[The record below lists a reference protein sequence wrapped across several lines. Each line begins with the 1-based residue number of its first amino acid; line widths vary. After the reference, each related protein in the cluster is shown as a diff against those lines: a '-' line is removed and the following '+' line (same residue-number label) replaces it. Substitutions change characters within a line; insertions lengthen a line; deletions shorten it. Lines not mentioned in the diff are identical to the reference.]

1 MRQIFFGLAGLYLGN
16 FCYFCSKFLT
26 SILAMNEKK
35 INVAIDGT
43 SSSGKSTMAKALAK
57 AVGYTYIDTGAMY
70 RSVAL
75 FCLRHGLIA
84 NGKPNVEKLIPL
96 LPEVNIRFSS
106 ENGKQI
112 TLLNGENVENEIRGL
127 EVSNNVSLVAAIAEV
142 RQAMVRLQQEMGKEK
157 GVVMDGRDIG
167 TVVLPDAEIKLFV
180 TTSPEIRAQ
189 RRFAEMRAKGN
200 TQVTLEEVI
209 ANVKMRD
216 HLDTTRKESPLR
228 KADDAVEVD
237 SGKFASAEEQIAWAV
252 NYFKQYMQQ
261 H

>member
-1 MRQIFFGLAGLYLGN
+1 M
-16 FCYFCSKFLT
+16 
-26 SILAMNEKK
+26 

-57 AVGYTYIDTGAMY
+57 SVGYTYIDTGAMY

-75 FCLRHGLIA
+75 FCLRHGLITD
-84 NGKPNVEKLIPL
+84 GMVDVERL
-96 LPEVNIRFSS
+96 LPMLPDINISFKI
-106 ENGKQI
+106 EDGKQI
-112 TLLNGENVENEIRGL
+112 TYLNGENVENEIRGL

-142 RQAMVRLQQEMGKEK
+142 RHAMVRLQQEMGKNK

-167 TVVLPDAEIKLFV
+167 TVVLPDAEIKLYV
-180 TTSPEIRAQ
+180 TTSPEIRAK
-189 RRFAEMRAKGN
+189 RRFDEMRAKGD
-200 TQVTLEEVI
+200 TSVTLDDII

-237 SGKFASAEEQIAWAV
+237 SGKFATAEEQIAWAV
-252 NYFKQYMQQ
+252 DYFHQFMQGK
-261 H
+261 

>member
-1 MRQIFFGLAGLYLGN
+1 M
-16 FCYFCSKFLT
+16 
-26 SILAMNEKK
+26 

-57 AVGYTYIDTGAMY
+57 SVGYTYIDTGAMY

-75 FCLRHGLIA
+75 FCLRHGLITD
-84 NGKPNVEKLIPL
+84 GKVDVERL
-96 LPEVNIRFSS
+96 LPMLPDINISFKI
-106 ENGKQI
+106 EDGKQI
-112 TLLNGENVENEIRGL
+112 TYLNGENEENEIRGL

-142 RQAMVRLQQEMGKEK
+142 RHAMVRLQQEMGKNK

-167 TVVLPDAEIKLFV
+167 TVVLPDAEIKLYV
-180 TTSPEIRAQ
+180 TTSPEIRAK
-189 RRFAEMRAKGN
+189 RRFDEMRAKGD
-200 TQVTLEEVI
+200 TSVTLDDII

-237 SGKFASAEEQIAWAV
+237 SGKFATAEEQIAWAV
-252 NYFKQYMQQ
+252 DYFHQFMQGV
-261 H
+261 

>member
-1 MRQIFFGLAGLYLGN
+1 MD
-16 FCYFCSKFLT
+16 K
-26 SILAMNEKK
+26 KK

-57 AVGYTYIDTGAMY
+57 SVGYTYIDTGAMY

-75 FCLRHGLIA
+75 FCSRHGLITD
-84 NGKPNVEKLIPL
+84 GKVDVERL
-96 LPEVNIRFSS
+96 LPMLPDINISFKI
-106 ENGKQI
+106 EDGKQI
-112 TLLNGENVENEIRGL
+112 TYLNGENVENEIRGL

-142 RQAMVRLQQEMGKEK
+142 RHAMVRLQQEMGKNK

-167 TVVLPDAEIKLFV
+167 TVVLPDAEIKLYV
-180 TTSPEIRAQ
+180 TTSPEIRAK
-189 RRFAEMRAKGN
+189 RRYDEMRAKGD
-200 TQVTLEEVI
+200 TSVTLDDII

-252 NYFKQYMQQ
+252 DYFHQFMQGK
-261 H
+261 

>member
-1 MRQIFFGLAGLYLGN
+1 MD
-16 FCYFCSKFLT
+16 K
-26 SILAMNEKK
+26 KK

-57 AVGYTYIDTGAMY
+57 SVGYTYIDTGAMY

-75 FCLRHGLIA
+75 FCLRHGLITD
-84 NGKPNVEKLIPL
+84 GKVDVERL
-96 LPEVNIRFSS
+96 LPMLPDINISFKI
-106 ENGKQI
+106 EDGKQI
-112 TLLNGENVENEIRGL
+112 TYLNGENVENEIRGL

-142 RQAMVRLQQEMGKEK
+142 RHAMVRLQQDMGKNK

-167 TVVLPDAEIKLFV
+167 TVVLPDAEIKLYL
-180 TTSPEIRAQ
+180 TTSPEIRAK
-189 RRFAEMRAKGN
+189 RRFDEMRAKGD
-200 TQVTLEEVI
+200 TSVTLDDII

-237 SGKFASAEEQIAWAV
+237 SGKFATAEEQIAWAV
-252 NYFKQYMQQ
+252 DYFHQFMQGK
-261 H
+261 

>member
-1 MRQIFFGLAGLYLGN
+1 MD
-16 FCYFCSKFLT
+16 
-26 SILAMNEKK
+26 KK
-35 INVAIDGT
+35 MINVAIDGT

-57 AVGYTYIDTGAMY
+57 SVGYTYIDTGAMY

-75 FCLRHGLIA
+75 FCLRHGLITD
-84 NGKPNVEKLIPL
+84 GKVDVERL
-96 LPEVNIRFSS
+96 LPMLPDINISFKI
-106 ENGKQI
+106 EDGKQI
-112 TLLNGENVENEIRGL
+112 TYLNGENVENEIRGL

-142 RQAMVRLQQEMGKEK
+142 RHAMVRLQQEMGKNK

-167 TVVLPDAEIKLFV
+167 TVVLPDAEIKLYV
-180 TTSPEIRAQ
+180 TTSPEIRAK
-189 RRFAEMRAKGN
+189 RRFDEIRAKGD
-200 TQVTLEEVI
+200 TSVTLDDII

-252 NYFKQYMQQ
+252 DYFHQFMQGK
-261 H
+261 

>member
-1 MRQIFFGLAGLYLGN
+1 MD
-16 FCYFCSKFLT
+16 K
-26 SILAMNEKK
+26 KK

-57 AVGYTYIDTGAMY
+57 SVGYTYIDTGAMY

-75 FCLRHGLIA
+75 FCLRHGLITD
-84 NGKPNVEKLIPL
+84 GKVDVERL
-96 LPEVNIRFSS
+96 LPMLPDINVSFKIED
-106 ENGKQI
+106 GKQI
-112 TLLNGENVENEIRGL
+112 TYLNGENVEDEIRGL

-142 RQAMVRLQQEMGKEK
+142 RHAMVRLQQEMGKNK

-167 TVVLPDAEIKLFV
+167 TVVLPDAEIKLYV
-180 TTSPEIRAQ
+180 TTSPEIRAK
-189 RRFAEMRAKGN
+189 RRFDEMRAKGD
-200 TQVTLEEVI
+200 TSVTLDDII

-237 SGKFASAEEQIAWAV
+237 SGKFVTAEEQIAWAV
-252 NYFKQYMQQ
+252 DYFHQFMQGK
-261 H
+261 

>member
-1 MRQIFFGLAGLYLGN
+1 MD
-16 FCYFCSKFLT
+16 K
-26 SILAMNEKK
+26 KK

-57 AVGYTYIDTGAMY
+57 SVGYTYIDTGAMY

-75 FCLRHGLIA
+75 FCLRHGLITD
-84 NGKPNVEKLIPL
+84 GKVDVERL
-96 LPEVNIRFSS
+96 LPMLPDIDISFKIED
-106 ENGKQI
+106 GKQI
-112 TLLNGENVENEIRGL
+112 TYLNGENVENEIRGL

-142 RQAMVRLQQEMGKEK
+142 RHAMVRLQQEMGKNK

-167 TVVLPDAEIKLFV
+167 TVVLPDAEIKLYV
-180 TTSPEIRAQ
+180 TTSPEIRAK
-189 RRFAEMRAKGN
+189 RRFDEMRAKGD
-200 TQVTLEEVI
+200 TSVTLDDII

-237 SGKFASAEEQIAWAV
+237 SGKFATAEEQIAWAV
-252 NYFKQYMQQ
+252 DYFHQFMQGK
-261 H
+261 

>member
-1 MRQIFFGLAGLYLGN
+1 M
-16 FCYFCSKFLT
+16 
-26 SILAMNEKK
+26 

-57 AVGYTYIDTGAMY
+57 SVGYTYIDTGAMY

-75 FCLRHGLIA
+75 FCLRHGLITD
-84 NGKPNVEKLIPL
+84 GKVDVERL
-96 LPEVNIRFSS
+96 LPMLPDINISFKI
-106 ENGKQI
+106 EDGKQI
-112 TLLNGENVENEIRGL
+112 TYLNGENVENEIRGL

-142 RQAMVRLQQEMGKEK
+142 RHAMVRLQQEMGKNK

-167 TVVLPDAEIKLFV
+167 TVVLPDAEIKLYV
-180 TTSPEIRAQ
+180 TTSPEIRAK
-189 RRFAEMRAKGN
+189 RRFDEMRAKGD
-200 TQVTLEEVI
+200 TSVTLDDII

-252 NYFKQYMQQ
+252 DYFHQFMQGV
-261 H
+261 

>member
-1 MRQIFFGLAGLYLGN
+1 MD
-16 FCYFCSKFLT
+16 K
-26 SILAMNEKK
+26 KK

-57 AVGYTYIDTGAMY
+57 SVGYTYIDTGAMY

-75 FCLRHGLIA
+75 FCLRHGLITD
-84 NGKPNVEKLIPL
+84 GKVDVERLFPM
-96 LPEVNIRFSS
+96 LPEINISFKI
-106 ENGKQI
+106 EDGKQI
-112 TLLNGENVENEIRGL
+112 TYLNGENVENEIRGL

-142 RQAMVRLQQEMGKEK
+142 RHAMVRLQQEMGKNK

-167 TVVLPDAEIKLFV
+167 TVVLPDAEIKLYV
-180 TTSPEIRAQ
+180 TTSPEIRAK
-189 RRFAEMRAKGN
+189 RRFDEMRAKGD
-200 TQVTLEEVI
+200 TSVTLNDII

-237 SGKFASAEEQIAWAV
+237 SGKFATAEEQIAWAV
-252 NYFKQYMQQ
+252 DYFHQFMQGK
-261 H
+261 

>member
-1 MRQIFFGLAGLYLGN
+1 MD
-16 FCYFCSKFLT
+16 K
-26 SILAMNEKK
+26 KK

-57 AVGYTYIDTGAMY
+57 SVGYTYIDTGAMY

-75 FCLRHGLIA
+75 FCLRHGLITD
-84 NGKPNVEKLIPL
+84 GKVDVERL
-96 LPEVNIRFSS
+96 LPMLPDINISFKI
-106 ENGKQI
+106 EDGKQI
-112 TLLNGENVENEIRGL
+112 TYLNGENVENEIRGL

-142 RQAMVRLQQEMGKEK
+142 RHAMVRLQQEMGKNK

-167 TVVLPDAEIKLFV
+167 TVVLPDAEIKLYV
-180 TTSPEIRAQ
+180 TTSPEIRAK
-189 RRFAEMRAKGN
+189 RRFDEMRAKGDIS
-200 TQVTLEEVI
+200 VTLDDII

-237 SGKFASAEEQIAWAV
+237 SGKFATAEEQIAWAV
-252 NYFKQYMQQ
+252 DYFHQFMQGV
-261 H
+261 

>member
-1 MRQIFFGLAGLYLGN
+1 M
-16 FCYFCSKFLT
+16 
-26 SILAMNEKK
+26 

-57 AVGYTYIDTGAMY
+57 SVGYTYIDTGAMY

-75 FCLRHGLIA
+75 FCLRHGLITD
-84 NGKPNVEKLIPL
+84 GKVDVERL
-96 LPEVNIRFSS
+96 LPMLPDINISFKI
-106 ENGKQI
+106 EDGKQI
-112 TLLNGENVENEIRGL
+112 TYLNGENVENEIRGL

-142 RQAMVRLQQEMGKEK
+142 RHAMVRLQQEMGKNK

-167 TVVLPDAEIKLFV
+167 TVVLPDAEIKLYV
-180 TTSPEIRAQ
+180 TTSPEIRAK
-189 RRFAEMRAKGN
+189 RRFDEMRAKGD
-200 TQVTLEEVI
+200 TSVTLDDII

-237 SGKFASAEEQIAWAV
+237 SGKFATAEEQIAWAV
-252 NYFKQYMQQ
+252 DYFHQFMQGKYIF
-261 H
+261 

>member
-1 MRQIFFGLAGLYLGN
+1 MD
-16 FCYFCSKFLT
+16 K
-26 SILAMNEKK
+26 KK

-57 AVGYTYIDTGAMY
+57 SVGYTYIDTGAMY

-75 FCLRHGLIA
+75 FCLRHGLITD
-84 NGKPNVEKLIPL
+84 GKVDVERLFPM
-96 LPEVNIRFSS
+96 LPDINISFKI
-106 ENGKQI
+106 EDGKQI
-112 TLLNGENVENEIRGL
+112 TYLNGENVENEIRGL

-142 RQAMVRLQQEMGKEK
+142 RHAMVRLQQEMGKNK

-167 TVVLPDAEIKLFV
+167 TVVLPDAEIKLYV
-180 TTSPEIRAQ
+180 TTSPEIRAK
-189 RRFAEMRAKGN
+189 RRFDEMRAKGD
-200 TQVTLEEVI
+200 TSVTLNDII

-237 SGKFASAEEQIAWAV
+237 SGKFATAEEQIAWAV
-252 NYFKQYMQQ
+252 DYFHQFMQGK
-261 H
+261 

>member
-1 MRQIFFGLAGLYLGN
+1 M
-16 FCYFCSKFLT
+16 
-26 SILAMNEKK
+26 

-57 AVGYTYIDTGAMY
+57 SVGYTYIDTGAMY

-75 FCLRHGLIA
+75 FCLRHGLITD
-84 NGKPNVEKLIPL
+84 GKVDVERL
-96 LPEVNIRFSS
+96 LPMLPDINISFKI
-106 ENGKQI
+106 EDGKQI
-112 TLLNGENVENEIRGL
+112 TYLNGENVENEIRGL

-142 RQAMVRLQQEMGKEK
+142 RHTMVRLQQEMGKNK

-167 TVVLPDAEIKLFV
+167 TVVLPDAEIKLYV
-180 TTSPEIRAQ
+180 TTSPEIRAK
-189 RRFAEMRAKGN
+189 RRFDEMRAKGD
-200 TQVTLEEVI
+200 TSVTLDDII

-252 NYFKQYMQQ
+252 DYFHQFMQGKNI
-261 H
+261 

>member
-1 MRQIFFGLAGLYLGN
+1 M
-16 FCYFCSKFLT
+16 
-26 SILAMNEKK
+26 

-57 AVGYTYIDTGAMY
+57 SVGYTYIDTGAMY

-75 FCLRHGLIA
+75 FCLRNGLITD
-84 NGKPNVEKLIPL
+84 GKVDVERL
-96 LPEVNIRFSS
+96 LPMLPDINISFKI
-106 ENGKQI
+106 EDGKQI
-112 TLLNGENVENEIRGL
+112 TYLNGENVENEIRGL

-142 RQAMVRLQQEMGKEK
+142 RHAMVRLQQEMGKNK

-167 TVVLPDAEIKLFV
+167 TVVLPDAEIKLYV
-180 TTSPEIRAQ
+180 TTSPEIRAK
-189 RRFAEMRAKGN
+189 RRFDEMRAKGD
-200 TQVTLEEVI
+200 TSVTLDDII

-237 SGKFASAEEQIAWAV
+237 SGKFATAEEQIAWAV
-252 NYFKQYMQQ
+252 DYFHQFMQGK
-261 H
+261 

>member
-1 MRQIFFGLAGLYLGN
+1 MD
-16 FCYFCSKFLT
+16 KE
-26 SILAMNEKK
+26 M

-57 AVGYTYIDTGAMY
+57 SVGYTYIDTGAMY

-75 FCLRHGLIA
+75 FCLRHGLITD
-84 NGKPNVEKLIPL
+84 GKVDVERL
-96 LPEVNIRFSS
+96 LPMLPDINISFKI
-106 ENGKQI
+106 EDGKQI
-112 TLLNGENVENEIRGL
+112 TYLNGENVENEIRGL

-142 RQAMVRLQQEMGKEK
+142 RHAMVRLQQEMGKNK

-167 TVVLPDAEIKLFV
+167 TVVLPDAEIKLYV
-180 TTSPEIRAQ
+180 TTSPEIRAK
-189 RRFAEMRAKGN
+189 RRFDEMRAKGD
-200 TQVTLEEVI
+200 TSVTLDDII

-237 SGKFASAEEQIAWAV
+237 SGKFATAEEQIAWAV
-252 NYFKQYMQQ
+252 DYFHQFMQGK
-261 H
+261 

>member
-1 MRQIFFGLAGLYLGN
+1 M
-16 FCYFCSKFLT
+16 
-26 SILAMNEKK
+26 

-57 AVGYTYIDTGAMY
+57 SVGYTYIDTGAMY

-75 FCLRHGLIA
+75 FCLRHGLITD
-84 NGKPNVEKLIPL
+84 GKVDVERL
-96 LPEVNIRFSS
+96 LPMLPDINISFKI
-106 ENGKQI
+106 EDGKQI
-112 TLLNGENVENEIRGL
+112 TYLNGENVENEIRGL

-142 RQAMVRLQQEMGKEK
+142 RHAMVRLQQEMGKNK

-167 TVVLPDAEIKLFV
+167 TVVLPDAEIKLYV
-180 TTSPEIRAQ
+180 TTSPEIRAK
-189 RRFAEMRAKGN
+189 RRYDEMRAKGD
-200 TQVTLEEVI
+200 TSVTLDDII

-237 SGKFASAEEQIAWAV
+237 SGKFATAEEQIAWAV
-252 NYFKQYMQQ
+252 DYFHQFMQGKNI
-261 H
+261 

>member
-1 MRQIFFGLAGLYLGN
+1 MD
-16 FCYFCSKFLT
+16 K
-26 SILAMNEKK
+26 KK

-57 AVGYTYIDTGAMY
+57 SVGYTYIDTGAMY

-75 FCLRHGLIA
+75 FCLRNGLITD
-84 NGKPNVEKLIPL
+84 GKVDVERL
-96 LPEVNIRFSS
+96 LPMLPDINISFKI
-106 ENGKQI
+106 EDGKQI
-112 TLLNGENVENEIRGL
+112 TYLNGENVENEIRGL

-142 RQAMVRLQQEMGKEK
+142 RHAMVRLQQEMGKNK

-167 TVVLPDAEIKLFV
+167 TVVLPDAEIKLYV
-180 TTSPEIRAQ
+180 TTSPEIRAK
-189 RRFAEMRAKGN
+189 RRFDEMRAKGD
-200 TQVTLEEVI
+200 TSVTLDDII

-237 SGKFASAEEQIAWAV
+237 SGKFATAEEQIAWAV
-252 NYFKQYMQQ
+252 DYFHQFMQGKNI
-261 H
+261 

>member
-1 MRQIFFGLAGLYLGN
+1 MD
-16 FCYFCSKFLT
+16 K
-26 SILAMNEKK
+26 KK

-57 AVGYTYIDTGAMY
+57 SVGYTYIDTGAMY

-75 FCLRHGLIA
+75 FCLRHGLITD
-84 NGKPNVEKLIPL
+84 GKVDVEWL
-96 LPEVNIRFSS
+96 LPMLPDINVSFKIED
-106 ENGKQI
+106 GKQI
-112 TLLNGENVENEIRGL
+112 TYLNGENVENEIRGL

-142 RQAMVRLQQEMGKEK
+142 RHAMVRLQQEMGKNK

-167 TVVLPDAEIKLFV
+167 TVVLPDAEIKLYV
-180 TTSPEIRAQ
+180 TTSPEIRAK
-189 RRFAEMRAKGN
+189 RRFDEMRAKGD
-200 TQVTLEEVI
+200 TSVTLDDII

-237 SGKFASAEEQIAWAV
+237 SGKFATAEEQIAWAV
-252 NYFKQYMQQ
+252 DYFHQFMQGK
-261 H
+261 

>member
-1 MRQIFFGLAGLYLGN
+1 MD
-16 FCYFCSKFLT
+16 K
-26 SILAMNEKK
+26 KK

-57 AVGYTYIDTGAMY
+57 SVGYTYIDTGAMY

-75 FCLRHGLIA
+75 FCLRHGLITD
-84 NGKPNVEKLIPL
+84 GKVDVERL
-96 LPEVNIRFSS
+96 LPMLPDINISFKI
-106 ENGKQI
+106 EDGKQI
-112 TLLNGENVENEIRGL
+112 TYLNGENVEDEIRGL

-142 RQAMVRLQQEMGKEK
+142 RHAMVRLQQEMGKNK

-167 TVVLPDAEIKLFV
+167 TVVLPDAEIKLYV
-180 TTSPEIRAQ
+180 TTSPEIRAK
-189 RRFAEMRAKGN
+189 RRFDEMRAKGD
-200 TQVTLEEVI
+200 TSVTLDDII

-237 SGKFASAEEQIAWAV
+237 SGKFATAEEQIAWAV
-252 NYFKQYMQQ
+252 DYFHQFMQGK
-261 H
+261 

>member
-1 MRQIFFGLAGLYLGN
+1 MD
-16 FCYFCSKFLT
+16 K
-26 SILAMNEKK
+26 KK

-57 AVGYTYIDTGAMY
+57 SVGYTYIDTGAMY

-75 FCLRHGLIA
+75 FCLRHGLITD
-84 NGKPNVEKLIPL
+84 GKVDVERL
-96 LPEVNIRFSS
+96 LPMLPDINISFKI
-106 ENGKQI
+106 EDGKQI
-112 TLLNGENVENEIRGL
+112 TYLNGENVENEIRGL

-142 RQAMVRLQQEMGKEK
+142 RHAMVRLQQEMGKNK

-167 TVVLPDAEIKLFV
+167 TVVLPDAEIKLYV
-180 TTSPEIRAQ
+180 TTSPEIRAK
-189 RRFAEMRAKGN
+189 RRFDEMRAKGD
-200 TQVTLEEVI
+200 TSVTLDDII

-237 SGKFASAEEQIAWAV
+237 SGKFATAEEQIAWAV
-252 NYFKQYMQQ
+252 DYFHQFMQG
-261 H
+261 

>member
-1 MRQIFFGLAGLYLGN
+1 MD
-16 FCYFCSKFLT
+16 K
-26 SILAMNEKK
+26 KK

-57 AVGYTYIDTGAMY
+57 SVGYTYIDTGAMY

-75 FCLRHGLIA
+75 FCLRHGLITD
-84 NGKPNVEKLIPL
+84 GKVDVERL
-96 LPEVNIRFSS
+96 LPMLPDINISFKI
-106 ENGKQI
+106 EDGKQI
-112 TLLNGENVENEIRGL
+112 TYLNGENVENEIRGL

-142 RQAMVRLQQEMGKEK
+142 RHAMVRLQQEMGKNK

-167 TVVLPDAEIKLFV
+167 TVVLPDAEIKLYV
-180 TTSPEIRAQ
+180 TTSPEIRAK
-189 RRFAEMRAKGN
+189 RRFDEMRAKGDIS
-200 TQVTLEEVI
+200 VTLDDII

-237 SGKFASAEEQIAWAV
+237 SGKFATAEEQIAWAV
-252 NYFKQYMQQ
+252 DYFHQFMQGK
-261 H
+261 

>member
-1 MRQIFFGLAGLYLGN
+1 M
-16 FCYFCSKFLT
+16 
-26 SILAMNEKK
+26 

-57 AVGYTYIDTGAMY
+57 SVGYTYVDTGAMY

-75 FCLRHGLIA
+75 FCLRHGLITD
-84 NGKPNVEKLIPL
+84 GKVDVERL
-96 LPEVNIRFSS
+96 LPMLPDINISFKI
-106 ENGKQI
+106 EDGKQI
-112 TLLNGENVENEIRGL
+112 TYLNGENVENEIRGL

-142 RQAMVRLQQEMGKEK
+142 RHAMVRLQQEMGKNK

-167 TVVLPDAEIKLFV
+167 TVVLPDAEIKLYV
-180 TTSPEIRAQ
+180 TTSPEIRAK
-189 RRFAEMRAKGN
+189 RRFDEMCAKGD
-200 TQVTLEEVI
+200 TSVTLDDII

-237 SGKFASAEEQIAWAV
+237 SGKFTTAEEQIAWAV
-252 NYFKQYMQQ
+252 DYFHQFMQGK
-261 H
+261 